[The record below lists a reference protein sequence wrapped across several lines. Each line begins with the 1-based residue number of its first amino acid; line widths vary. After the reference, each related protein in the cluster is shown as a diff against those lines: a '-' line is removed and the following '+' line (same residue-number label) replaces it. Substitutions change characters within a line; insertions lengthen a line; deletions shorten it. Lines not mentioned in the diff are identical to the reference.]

1 MLQGL
6 SQSLFE
12 PGPGGESSALL
23 STIALMASLS
33 AEDAERSAAE
43 EALLRAAM
51 EWRLWLS
58 TALVRCNVTLTP
70 EDLDRAALLLLA
82 RLLFLRLCEERG
94 LEPAGSLRQLSEQRQ
109 IYRRLQRRFQTA
121 ARRYVSSLFCL
132 RPPATRHTVARG
144 EPSSCQLLTEERL
157 TTLTVDDETL
167 RRLLQALY
175 PPTAPCD
182 FSRLSPSAL
191 GRLYEHFLEKTLT
204 TDASGHLVLSEERT
218 AKKADGIYYTP
229 PPIVDY
235 ILAHSVAALL
245 EREGEFARAARLR
258 VLDPCCGAGS
268 FLIRLYRL
276 LLAWFREQYVA
287 AGPER
292 FPQAVRRD
300 EQGRWRLT
308 LAEGRRI
315 LLDQIYGVDL
325 DCWAVEVTRLSLF
338 LLLLEECQGSW
349 HERAQISRLLPRL
362 GRNIRCGN
370 ALGGASAPMPEAATL
385 AKLAPFD
392 WQAAFPQVFKRSAQ
406 QEAGGFD
413 AVIGNPPYLFGEQR
427 PRLARPYLEAAFTLA
442 RRQYDACWLF
452 IEQGLKL
459 TRPGG
464 RFAFVVP
471 DALLARDEARQAR
484 ATLLHEGLLRV
495 YHCGPVF
502 RACVSAAVL
511 VVERGAQPSMIACD
525 VPALVSTS
533 ASSSP
538 GLPVQ
543 TRALC
548 SRRRFLEDS
557 RHRLLVHVSDEEAAL
572 LARLEHEGEPLGQY
586 VRISRGEEI
595 GKRHV
600 SPIGPLPILAGDNV
614 TRYYIAPPT
623 RFVSAL
629 TKPSSFYQ
637 APKIVVVKTG
647 RRCVAA
653 LETAGLATMQ
663 SLYNLHL
670 LDERLAY
677 ETLLAILN
685 SRLIDYYL
693 YKTFTAYKRLFPQLN
708 QTTLATIPLP
718 PRLAR
723 YQEPLIRAA
732 RTMMALQTQ
741 LTTASSAEARQAL
754 EQQRLQLEAEIN
766 ALVFRLYGLSE
777 AETRMLEST
786 V

>member
-1 MLQGL
+1 VLQGL
-6 SQSLFE
+6 SQPFLESGMESPAPAMSL
-12 PGPGGESSALL
+12 L
-23 STIALMASLS
+23 ASLL
-33 AEDAERSAAE
+33 AEDAERATAE
-43 EALLRAAM
+43 ETLLRAAT

-58 TALVRCNVTLTP
+58 EGLVRCNAILTP
-70 EDLDRAALLLLA
+70 DDLNRAVQLLLA
-82 RLLFLRLCEERG
+82 RLLFLRFCEERG
-94 LEPAGSLRQLSEQRQ
+94 LEPPGSLLRLSKQRM
-109 IYRRLQRRFQTA
+109 IYARLLRRFQA
-121 ARRYVSSLFCL
+121 AGRRYAADLFCARTPVAGSSTLAGLPGAPHKMTEGLLSRL
-132 RPPATRHTVARG
+132 R
-144 EPSSCQLLTEERL
+144 L
-157 TTLTVDDETL
+157 DDETL

-175 PPTAPCD
+175 PPLAPCD
-182 FSRLSPSAL
+182 FACLSPSVL
-191 GRLYEHFLEKTLT
+191 GRLYEHFLEKSLT
-204 TDASGHLVLSEERT
+204 TDATGRLVLSEERA

-229 PPIVDY
+229 PAVVDY
-235 ILAHSVAALL
+235 ILTHSVVALL
-245 EREGEFARAARLR
+245 EREREVTRAAQLR

-276 LLAWFREQYVA
+276 LLHWFRERYVA
-287 AGPER
+287 EGAER
-292 FPQAVRRD
+292 FPQALRRD
-300 EQGRWRLT
+300 GQGRWRLT

-315 LLDQIYGVDL
+315 LLEQIYGVDL
-325 DCWAVEVTRLSLF
+325 DRCAVEVTRLSLF
-338 LLLLEECQGSW
+338 LLLLEECTSSAR
-349 HERAQISRLLPRL
+349 ERVQAARVLPRL
-362 GRNIRCGN
+362 EMTIRCGN
-370 ALGGASAPMPEAATL
+370 ALGSPLSPEVT
-385 AKLAPFD
+385 PFH
-392 WQAAFPQVFKRSAQ
+392 WQIAFPQVFKRQTQSGT
-406 QEAGGFD
+406 GGFD

-427 PRLARPYLEAAFTLA
+427 PQTARPYLEAAFTLA

-459 TRPGG
+459 TRRGG

-484 ATLLHEGLLRV
+484 ATLLREGLLRV

-511 VVERGAQPSMIACD
+511 VVERGTQPSTIACD
-525 VPALVSTS
+525 VPAPAA
-533 ASSSP
+533 ASPASE
-538 GLPVQ
+538 GLPALPVY

-548 SRRRFLEDS
+548 SRQRFLDDAG
-557 RHRLLVHVSDEEAAL
+557 HRLLVHVSDEEAAL
-572 LARLEHEGEPLGQY
+572 LARLEREGEPLGQR
-586 VRISRGEEI
+586 VHISRGEEI

-600 SPIGPLPILAGDNV
+600 AATGPLPILAGDNV

-623 RFVSAL
+623 RFVHTL
-629 TKPSSFYQ
+629 TKPASCYQ

-677 ETLLAILN
+677 EALLAILN

-708 QTTLATIPLP
+708 QTTLAAIPLP
-718 PRLAR
+718 RHLAAH
-723 YQEPLIRAA
+723 QEPLIAAA
-732 RTMMALQTQ
+732 RAMMALQER
-741 LTTASSAEARQAL
+741 LASSTRSEERLAL
-754 EQQRLQLEAEIN
+754 YQQRQTLETQIN

-777 AETRMLEST
+777 AETRLLESA

>member
-1 MLQGL
+1 MLQSL
-6 SQSLFE
+6 SQPFS
-12 PGPGGESSALL
+12 GSGRESSVPTPAM
-23 STIALMASLS
+23 ALMAPLL
-33 AEDAERSAAE
+33 AEDAERTAAE
-43 EALLRAAM
+43 EALLRAAT

-58 TALVRCNVTLTP
+58 TALARCN
-70 EDLDRAALLLLA
+70 AALAPDDLNRAVQLLLA

-94 LEPAGSLRQLSEQRQ
+94 LEPAGSFHRLSKQRM
-109 IYRRLQRRFQTA
+109 IYRRLQRRFQAA
-121 ARRYVSSLFCL
+121 ARRYAAGLFCV
-132 RPPATRHTVARG
+132 RPAATANMAAMGQSGSLST
-144 EPSSCQLLTEERL
+144 LTEEQLSAL
-157 TTLTVDDETL
+157 TLDDETL
-167 RRLLQALY
+167 RQLLQALY
-175 PPTAPCD
+175 PPAAPCD
-182 FSRLSPSAL
+182 FARLSPSVL

-204 TDASGHLVLSEERT
+204 TDAAGHLVLSEERT
-218 AKKADGIYYTP
+218 AKKAEGIYYTP

-245 EREGEFARAARLR
+245 EREREIARAARLR

-268 FLIRLYRL
+268 FLTRLYRL
-276 LLAWFREQYVA
+276 LLLWFREQYVA

-292 FPQAVRRD
+292 FPQALRRD
-300 EQGRWRLT
+300 AQGRWRLT

-315 LLDQIYGVDL
+315 LLEQIYGVDL
-325 DCWAVEVTRLSLF
+325 DRCAVEVTRLALF
-338 LLLLEECQGSW
+338 LLLLEECEGSAR
-349 HERAQISRLLPRL
+349 ERAQVCRVLPRL
-362 GRNIRCGN
+362 EATIRCGN
-370 ALGGASAPMPEAATL
+370 ALGSAFGSGVAAARASQAE
-385 AKLAPFD
+385 LAPFD
-392 WQAAFPQVFKRSAQ
+392 WQAAFPEVFRGTAGA
-406 QEAGGFD
+406 EAAGFD

-427 PRLARPYLEAAFTLA
+427 PQLARPYLEAAFSLA

-484 ATLLHEGLLRV
+484 ATLLREGLLRV

-511 VVERGAQPSMIACD
+511 VVERGAQPSLIACD
-525 VPALVSTS
+525 VPAPAS
-533 ASSSP
+533 AGLAGLP
-538 GLPVQ
+538 VLPVQ

-548 SRRRFLEDS
+548 SRRRFLDDS

-572 LARLEHEGEPLGQY
+572 LARLEREGEPLGQY
-586 VRISRGEEI
+586 VHISRGEEI

-600 SPIGPLPILAGDNV
+600 TTTGSLPILAGDNV
-614 TRYYIAPPT
+614 ARYYIAPPT

-629 TKPSSFYQ
+629 TKPTSFYQ

-670 LDERLAY
+670 LDRRLSY
-677 ETLLAILN
+677 EALLAILN

-708 QTTLATIPLP
+708 QTTLAALPLP
-718 PRLAR
+718 RRLSAH
-723 YQEPLIRAA
+723 QEPLIAAA
-732 RTMMALQTQ
+732 RAMMALQAQ
-741 LTTASSAEARQAL
+741 LAAARCGEERQLL
-754 EQQRLQLEAEIN
+754 EERRLQLEARIN
-766 ALVFRLYGLSE
+766 ALVFDLYGLSE